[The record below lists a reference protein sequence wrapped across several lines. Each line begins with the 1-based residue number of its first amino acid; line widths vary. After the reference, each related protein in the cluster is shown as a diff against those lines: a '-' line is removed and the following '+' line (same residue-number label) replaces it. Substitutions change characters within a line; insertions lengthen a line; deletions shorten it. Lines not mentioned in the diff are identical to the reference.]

1 MSSNEM
7 KNAIQFFITNKNCI
21 DFHKASGNLDILNS
35 SKIDDKDYIITIEN
49 IKLDLEKLGDI
60 VDWTISKYYLHND
73 TNINT
78 IHYDCPYIIGMLV
91 YNSNISTDQIKEKIK
106 SIVDDKYFLVE
117 HYNDNKYLSI
127 FSAKMKVFFEP
138 FDKTVFPKAYN
149 KNNKIHSPIYIES
162 FDEYVIKISDIEDIK
177 SIFESYGNI
186 KCTDRYIKLFNND
199 SNIISLY
206 INEYDN
212 NLFIDVEMNN
222 TICAKNINNKKVLIK
237 VLESYSYYNKIL
249 SNISLDLNDYWL

>member
-21 DFHKASGNLDILNS
+21 DFHKASGNLGILNS
-35 SKIDDKDYIITIEN
+35 SKIDEKDYIITIEE
-49 IKLDLEKLGDI
+49 IKSDLAKLGDI

-73 TNINT
+73 NINT

-106 SIVDDKYFLVE
+106 SIVNDKQFLIE
-117 HYNDNKYLSI
+117 HYNDNNYLSI
-127 FSAKMKVFFEP
+127 FSAKIKVFFEP
-138 FDKTVFPKAYN
+138 FDKTAFLKAYN
-149 KNNKIHSPIYIES
+149 KNNKINLPIYIES
-162 FDEYVIKISDIEDIK
+162 FDEYVIKINDIEDIK

-199 SNIISLY
+199 NHIISLY
-206 INEYDN
+206 INESDN
-212 NLFIDVEMNN
+212 NLFIDVEINN
-222 TICAKNINNKKVLIK
+222 IICAKHINNKKVLIK
-237 VLESYSYYNKIL
+237 ILESYSDYNKIL
-249 SNISLDLNDYWL
+249 SNISLDLHDYWL